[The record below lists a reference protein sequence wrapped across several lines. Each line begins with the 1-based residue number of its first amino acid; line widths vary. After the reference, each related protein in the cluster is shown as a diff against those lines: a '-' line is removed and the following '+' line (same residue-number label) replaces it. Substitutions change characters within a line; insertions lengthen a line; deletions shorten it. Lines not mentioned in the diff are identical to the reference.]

1 VRPALC
7 LYTTNALRLTVSTLN
22 RQVASDLSEVLYVD
36 LYMYTQEQRGIIIDQ
51 LPATCCKAARNCRV
65 DACGCT

>member
-1 VRPALC
+1 MC
-7 LYTTNALRLTVSTLN
+7 LWFSVCYTTNALRLTVSTLN
-22 RQVASDLSEVLYVD
+22 RQVASDLKFSISTPTPRSRED
-36 LYMYTQEQRGIIIDQ
+36 SIIDH